1 LRSVLPKGDS
11 RLFAD
16 VGIPNR
22 NGSLERFGTFT
33 REEEQMG
40 NRTEQR
46 GQRQNRAE
54 FSCEAENW
62 SSNYFQFAPIPAGC
76 VEDVPCWL
84 TELSFNL
91 NDRL

>member
-1 LRSVLPKGDS
+1 
-11 RLFAD
+11 
-16 VGIPNR
+16 
-22 NGSLERFGTFT
+22 
-33 REEEQMG
+33 MG

-62 SSNYFQFAPIPAGC
+62 SSNYFQFAPIPAGR

-84 TELSFNL
+84 KEFPFNRMTDCNAGSEGAQQELSRTEGCNFRVADNPPSVEL
-91 NDRL
+91 SNWL